1 MREYVLQFFKP
12 FSTTTELIRRQCKC
26 LKLMCGNTRPKL
38 LEVSH
43 GKTSQHSKGL
53 YSYHVKYAHTVNVH
67 TTVALPQRH
76 TKAEPDD
83 DVGRRK
89 RRLTKTEVNEDGD
102 IRRRR
107 QTHSGAEQS
116 GSSLLSDVYPR
127 VTKTEADE
135 EEDTRTLGSSK
146 EAVPFQLTTTQQ

>member
-1 MREYVLQFFKP
+1 M
-12 FSTTTELIRRQCKC
+12 
-26 LKLMCGNTRPKL
+26 
-38 LEVSH
+38 
-43 GKTSQHSKGL
+43 
-53 YSYHVKYAHTVNVH
+53 KYAGTVSVH
-67 TTVALPQRH
+67 TTVVLPQRL

-116 GSSLLSDVYPR
+116 GSSLSSDDYPR

-135 EEDTRTLGSSK
+135 EEDRRTLGSSK
-146 EAVPFQLTTTQQ
+146 AAAPFQLTTTPE

>member
-1 MREYVLQFFKP
+1 M
-12 FSTTTELIRRQCKC
+12 
-26 LKLMCGNTRPKL
+26 
-38 LEVSH
+38 
-43 GKTSQHSKGL
+43 
-53 YSYHVKYAHTVNVH
+53 KYAHTVSVH
-67 TTVALPQRH
+67 TTVVLPQRQ

-89 RRLTKTEVNEDGD
+89 FRLTKTEVNEDGD

-116 GSSLLSDVYPR
+116 GSSLSSDDYPR

-135 EEDTRTLGSSK
+135 EEDRRTLGSSK
-146 EAVPFQLTTTQQ
+146 AAAPFQLTTTPE